1 MRMTLDASFYRALV
15 DYSAAGSLVLDRTG
29 VIQFANP
36 IAARLLG
43 EDLVGAVF
51 ASRFAEDEQEKCV
64 AFISELVARK
74 PPGGHSLFFGQAVRA
89 DASRVRLE
97 VRGVSV
103 GRADGLDGVI
113 VTAVDAT
120 AWHEREQEL
129 TRAVQID
136 SLTGLPNRALFH
148 DRLRQ
153 AIRGGRGG
161 VVAIADLDGFKS
173 VNDALGH
180 QAGDRTLARVAARLV
195 SAFAESATVARFGGD
210 EFAILIPSAS
220 SHQGREALECAVRII
235 AEPLELDGAV
245 LRPSI
250 SIGMTDIADADGVR
264 AMNECDAAMY
274 AAKARGGNRVVVYGH
289 DVREFTG
296 TRRELAARI
305 SALSEANAKLHRQAR
320 TDVWTGLSNR
330 LALSEIEGAV
340 FGNGSWSTGGVVFV
354 DLDHFGNYN
363 HHYGDTAGDAALKR
377 VAAGLLQSCRQSDQA
392 FRKGGEEFVL
402 FLPEVDSEGAA
413 QAGRRVREAIET
425 LGIAYQQSPLGVLT
439 ATVGVS
445 WGAAGRTVGQCVAE
459 AGDLVMA
466 AKLGG
471 QRNCVLV
478 RR

>member
-1 MRMTLDASFYRALV
+1 MTFDASFYRALV
-15 DYSAAGSLVLDRTG
+15 HHSAAGSLVLDRAG

-43 EDLVGAVF
+43 KDLVGVVF
-51 ASRFAEDEQEKCV
+51 ASRFAESDQEKCV
-64 AFISELVARK
+64 AFVSELAARK
-74 PPGGHSLFFGQAVRA
+74 PTGGHSFFFGQAVRA
-89 DASRVRLE
+89 DGSRVKVE
-97 VRGVSV
+97 VRGASV
-103 GRADGLDGVI
+103 GHADEIEGVI
-113 VTAVDAT
+113 LTAVDAT

-129 TRAVQID
+129 IRAAQID
-136 SLTGLPNRALFH
+136 SLTGLPNRAVFH

-180 QAGDRTLARVAARLV
+180 QAGDRTLAVVAARLV
-195 SAFAESATVARFGGD
+195 SVFAEAATVARFGGD
-210 EFAILIPSAS
+210 EFAILIPGAS
-220 SHQGREALECAVRII
+220 SHQGREALERAVCAI
-235 AEPLELDGAV
+235 AEPLDLVGAA

-250 SIGMTDIADADGVR
+250 SIGMADIVDADDVR

-305 SALSEANAKLHRQAR
+305 SALSEANAKLYRQAR

-330 LALSEIEGAV
+330 LALSEIEGTV
-340 FGNGSWSTGGVVFV
+340 FGNGSWATGGIVFV
-354 DLDHFGNYN
+354 DLDHFGDYN
-363 HHYGDTAGDAALKR
+363 HHYGDTAGDAALRR
-377 VAAGLLQSCRQSDQA
+377 VATGLLQSCRQSDQA
-392 FRKGGEEFVL
+392 FRKGGEEFVV
-402 FLPEVDSEGAA
+402 FLPEVDTDGAA
-413 QAGRRVREAIET
+413 HAGHRVREAIET
-425 LGIAYQQSPLGVLT
+425 LGIAYEESPLGVLT

-466 AKLGG
+466 AKLSG
-471 QRNCVLV
+471 QRNCVHV
-478 RR
+478 GR